1 VRVFGVDW
9 ERLGDDGQAHTEA
22 VENRVYM
29 RMSDGH
35 CSAHTIDPVTR
46 RFGCSIYEV
55 RPDVCRSLER
65 GTGACRGEYEA
76 KAGRPD
82 IAIERLLAKR
92 QTQEE
97 R

>member
-1 VRVFGVDW
+1 MRVFGVDW
-9 ERLGDDGQAHTEA
+9 ERLGDEGQAHTEF

-29 RMSDGH
+29 RMVDGH
-35 CSAHTIDPVTR
+35 CSALSIDPGTR

-65 GTGACRGEYEA
+65 ATGACRGEYEA

-82 IAIERLLAKR
+82 VAIERLLAKR
-92 QTQEE
+92 
-97 R
+97 